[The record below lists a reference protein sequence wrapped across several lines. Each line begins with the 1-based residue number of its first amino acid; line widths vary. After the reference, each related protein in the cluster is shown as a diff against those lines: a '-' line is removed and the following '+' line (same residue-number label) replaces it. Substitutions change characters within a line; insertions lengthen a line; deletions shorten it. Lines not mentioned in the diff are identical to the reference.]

1 MNARELSGPRSEFLE
16 RSHPR
21 DMGTLDALRV
31 NEMTVEQSGVQAFPG
46 EVFVFK
52 SKQGCR
58 SSVRLSKLR
67 GK

>member
-16 RSHPR
+16 RSHLR

-31 NEMTVEQSGVQAFPG
+31 NEMTVDKSGVRPFPG

-58 SSVRLSKLR
+58 SSVRLSKLQ
-67 GK
+67 GE